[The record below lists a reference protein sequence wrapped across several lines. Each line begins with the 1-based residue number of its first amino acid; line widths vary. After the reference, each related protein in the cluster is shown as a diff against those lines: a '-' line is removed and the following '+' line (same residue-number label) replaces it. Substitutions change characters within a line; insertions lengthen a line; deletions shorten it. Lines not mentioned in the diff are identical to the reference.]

1 MKIKKQ
7 EMQEVQGVQGIKKIE
22 LDMFKSFLDY
32 INADTENII
41 TEVKNGEKHILIPF
55 KPD

>member
-7 EMQEVQGVQGIKKIE
+7 EMQEVQEIKKIE